1 MAENIE
7 NKGCAVYNAE
17 TNRTGDEAMDIK
29 SRKNIEYLIILLIS
43 AAMLA
48 AGWSNRKTIAGWGN
62 QNTEDTVPVTDDAA
76 EKEDLIL
83 EINSVEDYLT
93 FVRSVNKGNT
103 YKGQYVNLNADLD
116 LAEVEEDLI
125 IGNAKN
131 TQYCF
136 QGIFDGNGH
145 HLSNVMITSDTDAGL
160 FRNLEGTVA
169 NLQVESGDFSAPLAG
184 AIASNTRLGSCILNC
199 GSLATVNGQLAPE
212 QEGKTLLAGESRGEI
227 RNSFA
232 PGQEET
238 AKSLNQE
245 VLGLDLTWGVDGW
258 NLWEQKDDVPA
269 LTTEY
274 ADVVETATAE
284 VPVSLSAVSIQG
296 YYSAEDKSW
305 CFAIPAGYEQTELA
319 VTFSFTDGDV
329 RQFTRKPGQKTYELE
344 HEGYTYPITY
354 LTAEHAATM
363 MLDLDREDAVSYL
376 GADKQNEV
384 QGTCMILETNGKVN
398 QTARLEKIKGHGNDS
413 FRAPKKSYN
422 LSFTE
427 KQDLLGMGAA
437 KDYVLL
443 AAYRDN
449 SLLSY
454 KLTYDLVNEIGMA
467 YAPSSE
473 FVHLY
478 INGEYEGVYLLTGK
492 IQIGKTRFDL
502 KDLKTETK
510 ELNSKSELRE
520 YAHTTW
526 KNEGFYAQ
534 RTWYELD
541 QTPEDVTG
549 GYIIELDNEDYDR
562 TKANFVSDR
571 NLSFMIPSM
580 NWASQSQVYYIADFW
595 QDFENALY
603 AKDGYNDKG
612 KYYTD
617 YIDLESFA
625 DQWLFY
631 ELNEEN
637 SVNSSVYY
645 YKNSDTCGDGK
656 LHASWP
662 WDMEHSLARE
672 GGAASSW
679 FAAASDLKPEGYWM
693 QFYHHRDFAEAVY
706 KEWMTKF
713 VPALEKA
720 LNPETGYDPDGIS
733 SLDWYL
739 DYYGPDAQINET
751 RWNGSDFAEK
761 LEKIRRIYTVRLD
774 FLTEALGL
782 YDTDYIYFY
791 KENGILYGVN
801 AQEESIPVENP

>member
-7 NKGCAVYNAE
+7 NKGFSVYNAE
-17 TNRTGDEAMDIK
+17 TDRTGDETMDANK
-29 SRKNIEYLIILLIS
+29 RKKIEYFVIILIS
-43 AAMLA
+43 VVVLA
-48 AGWSNRKTIAGWGN
+48 AGWINRETIAEWAHQKEGDTAQTSGDA
-62 QNTEDTVPVTDDAA
+62 TETENLV
-76 EKEDLIL
+76 L
-83 EINSVEDYLT
+83 EINSVDDYLA
-93 FVRSVNKGNT
+93 FVQSVNTGNT
-103 YKGQYVNLNADLD
+103 YKGQYVNLNVDLD
-116 LAEVEEDLI
+116 FAEVTEDLV
-125 IGNAKN
+125 IGNAEN

-145 HLSNVMITSDTDAGL
+145 HLSNVVITSDTDAGL

-169 NLQVESGDFSAPLAG
+169 NLQVESGDFTAPLAG

-199 GSLATVNGQLAPE
+199 GSLATVNGQTAPE
-212 QEGKTLLAGESRGEI
+212 QEGQTLLTGESRGEI

-232 PGQEET
+232 LGQEEM
-238 AKSLNQE
+238 AEDLNQE

-258 NLWEQKDDVPA
+258 NLWEQGESGPS

-274 ADVVETATAE
+274 ADVVQKATLELPVNLSTATIE
-284 VPVSLSAVSIQG
+284 G

-305 CFAIPAGYEQTELA
+305 CFAIPAGYEEMELP

-329 RQFTRKPGQKTYELE
+329 RYFTRESGQKSYALE

-363 MLDLDREDAVSYL
+363 MLDLNREDAVSYL
-376 GADKQNEV
+376 GTDKKNEV
-384 QGTCMILETNGKVN
+384 QGTYTLLDTNGKAS
-398 QTARLEKIKGHGNDS
+398 QAGQLEKIKGHGNDS

-454 KLTYDLVNEIGMA
+454 KLTYDLVNEVGMA

-478 INGEYEGVYLLTGK
+478 INGEYRGMYLLTSK
-492 IQIGKTRFDL
+492 IQIGKNRFDL

-510 ELNSKSELRE
+510 KVNSKSELRDYE
-520 YAHTTW
+520 HTTW
-526 KNEGFYAQ
+526 KNEGYYAQ
-534 RTWYELD
+534 RTWYELE

-603 AKDGYNDKG
+603 SEDGYNDKG
-612 KYYTD
+612 NYYTD

-645 YKNSDTCGDGK
+645 YKDSDTCGDGK

-679 FAAASDLKPEGYWM
+679 FAATSDLKPEGYWM
-693 QFYHHRDFAEAVY
+693 QFYKHKDFAEAVY

-720 LNPETGYDPDGIS
+720 LDPETGENPDGIS

-739 DYYGPDAQINET
+739 EFYGTDAQVNESC
-751 RWNGSDFAEK
+751 WNGSGFAEK

-774 FLTEALGL
+774 FLTEALAL
-782 YDTDYIYFY
+782 YDTDYTYFY
-791 KENGILYGVN
+791 KEDGILYGVD
-801 AQEESIPVENP
+801 AQGVSVPVENP

>member
-7 NKGCAVYNAE
+7 NKGFAVYNAE
-17 TNRTGDEAMDIK
+17 TNRTGDEAMDAK
-29 SRKNIEYLIILLIS
+29 TRKNIEYLIILLIS
-43 AAMLA
+43 AAVLA
-48 AGWSNRKTIAGWGN
+48 VGWSNRKTITGWGN
-62 QNTEDTVPVTDDAA
+62 QNTEDAA

-116 LAEVEEDLI
+116 LAEVEEDLV
-125 IGNAKN
+125 IGNAEN

-212 QEGKTLLAGESRGEI
+212 QEGKILLTGESRGEI

-238 AKSLNQE
+238 AESLNQE
-245 VLGLDLTWGVDGW
+245 VRGLDLTWGVDGW
-258 NLWEQKDDVPA
+258 NLWEQEDDVPA

-329 RQFTRKPGQKTYELE
+329 NQFTREPGQKTYELE

-376 GADKQNEV
+376 GSDKQNEV
-384 QGTCMILETNGKVN
+384 QGTCMILETNGKVT

-454 KLTYDLVNEIGMA
+454 KLTYDLVNEIDMA

-478 INGEYEGVYLLTGK
+478 INGEYEGMYLLTGK

-526 KNEGFYAQ
+526 KNEAF
-534 RTWYELD
+534 
-541 QTPEDVTG
+541 TP
-549 GYIIELDNEDYDR
+549 NE
-562 TKANFVSDR
+562 
-571 NLSFMIPSM
+571 PGM
-580 NWASQSQVYYIADFW
+580 NWI
-595 QDFENALY
+595 
-603 AKDGYNDKG
+603 
-612 KYYTD
+612 
-617 YIDLESFA
+617 
-625 DQWLFY
+625 
-631 ELNEEN
+631 
-637 SVNSSVYY
+637 
-645 YKNSDTCGDGK
+645 
-656 LHASWP
+656 
-662 WDMEHSLARE
+662 R
-672 GGAASSW
+672 
-679 FAAASDLKPEGYWM
+679 
-693 QFYHHRDFAEAVY
+693 HR
-706 KEWMTKF
+706 KM
-713 VPALEKA
+713 
-720 LNPETGYDPDGIS
+720 
-733 SLDWYL
+733 
-739 DYYGPDAQINET
+739 
-751 RWNGSDFAEK
+751 
-761 LEKIRRIYTVRLD
+761 
-774 FLTEALGL
+774 
-782 YDTDYIYFY
+782 
-791 KENGILYGVN
+791 
-801 AQEESIPVENP
+801 

>member
-7 NKGCAVYNAE
+7 NKGFAVYNAE
-17 TNRTGDEAMDIK
+17 TNRTGDEAMDAK
-29 SRKNIEYLIILLIS
+29 TRKNIEYLIILLIS
-43 AAMLA
+43 AAVLA
-48 AGWSNRKTIAGWGN
+48 VGWRNRKTIAGWGN
-62 QNTEDTVPVTDDAA
+62 QNTEDTMPVTDDAA

-116 LAEVEEDLI
+116 LAEVEEDLV
-125 IGNAKN
+125 IGNAEN

-238 AKSLNQE
+238 AESLNQE
-245 VLGLDLTWGVDGW
+245 VRGLDLTWGVDGW
-258 NLWEQKDDVPA
+258 NLWEQEDDVPA

-296 YYSAEDKSW
+296 YYSAEYKSW

-329 RQFTRKPGQKTYELE
+329 NQFTREPGQKTYELE

-376 GADKQNEV
+376 GADKKNEV
-384 QGTCMILETNGKVN
+384 QGTCMILETNGKGN
-398 QTARLEKIKGHGNDS
+398 QAARLKKIKGHGNDS

-422 LSFTE
+422 LSFAE

-645 YKNSDTCGDGK
+645 YKDSDICGDGK

-739 DYYGPDAQINET
+739 GYYGTDAQINES
-751 RWNGSDFAEK
+751 RWNGSGFAEK

>member
-1 MAENIE
+1 
-7 NKGCAVYNAE
+7 
-17 TNRTGDEAMDIK
+17 
-29 SRKNIEYLIILLIS
+29 
-43 AAMLA
+43 
-48 AGWSNRKTIAGWGN
+48 
-62 QNTEDTVPVTDDAA
+62 
-76 EKEDLIL
+76 
-83 EINSVEDYLT
+83 
-93 FVRSVNKGNT
+93 
-103 YKGQYVNLNADLD
+103 
-116 LAEVEEDLI
+116 
-125 IGNAKN
+125 
-131 TQYCF
+131 
-136 QGIFDGNGH
+136 
-145 HLSNVMITSDTDAGL
+145 
-160 FRNLEGTVA
+160 
-169 NLQVESGDFSAPLAG
+169 
-184 AIASNTRLGSCILNC
+184 
-199 GSLATVNGQLAPE
+199 
-212 QEGKTLLAGESRGEI
+212 
-227 RNSFA
+227 
-232 PGQEET
+232 
-238 AKSLNQE
+238 
-245 VLGLDLTWGVDGW
+245 
-258 NLWEQKDDVPA
+258 
-269 LTTEY
+269 
-274 ADVVETATAE
+274 
-284 VPVSLSAVSIQG
+284 
-296 YYSAEDKSW
+296 
-305 CFAIPAGYEQTELA
+305 
-319 VTFSFTDGDV
+319 
-329 RQFTRKPGQKTYELE
+329 
-344 HEGYTYPITY
+344 
-354 LTAEHAATM
+354 M

-384 QGTCMILETNGKVN
+384 QGTCMILETNGKVT

-427 KQDLLGMGAA
+427 KQNLLGMGAA

-645 YKNSDTCGDGK
+645 YKDSDICGDGK

-739 DYYGPDAQINET
+739 GYYGTDAQINES
-751 RWNGSDFAEK
+751 RWNGSGFAEK

>member
-7 NKGCAVYNAE
+7 NKGFAVYNAE
-17 TNRTGDEAMDIK
+17 TNRTGDEAMDAKI
-29 SRKNIEYLIILLIS
+29 RKNIEYLIILLIS
-43 AAMLA
+43 AAVLA

-62 QNTEDTVPVTDDAA
+62 QNTEDTMPVADDAV

-116 LAEVEEDLI
+116 LAEVEEDLV
-125 IGNAKN
+125 IGNAEN

-212 QEGKTLLAGESRGEI
+212 QEGKTLLTGESRGEI

-238 AKSLNQE
+238 AESLNQE
-245 VLGLDLTWGVDGW
+245 VRGLDLTWGVDGW
-258 NLWEQKDDVPA
+258 NLWEQEDDVPA

-319 VTFSFTDGDV
+319 VTFSFIDGDV
-329 RQFTRKPGQKTYELE
+329 NQFTREPGQKTYELE

-384 QGTCMILETNGKVN
+384 QGTCMILETNGKVT

-478 INGEYEGVYLLTGK
+478 INGEYEGVYLLMGK

-526 KNEGFYAQ
+526 KNEGFYVQ

-549 GYIIELDNEDYDR
+549 GYIIELNNEDYDR

-645 YKNSDTCGDGK
+645 YKDSDICGDGK

-739 DYYGPDAQINET
+739 GYYGTDAQINES
-751 RWNGSDFAEK
+751 RWNGSGFAEK

-801 AQEESIPVENP
+801 AQEESITVENP

>member
-7 NKGCAVYNAE
+7 NKGFAVYNAE
-17 TNRTGDEAMDIK
+17 TNRTGDEAMDAK
-29 SRKNIEYLIILLIS
+29 TRKNIEYLIILLIS
-43 AAMLA
+43 AAVLA
-48 AGWSNRKTIAGWGN
+48 VGWSNRKTIAGWGN
-62 QNTEDTVPVTDDAA
+62 QNTEDTMPVTDDAA

-116 LAEVEEDLI
+116 LAEVEEDLV
-125 IGNAKN
+125 IGNAEN

-212 QEGKTLLAGESRGEI
+212 QEGKTLLTGESRGEI

-238 AKSLNQE
+238 AESLNQE
-245 VLGLDLTWGVDGW
+245 VRGLDLTWGVDGW
-258 NLWEQKDDVPA
+258 NLWEQEDDVPA

-329 RQFTRKPGQKTYELE
+329 NQFTREPGQKTYELE

-384 QGTCMILETNGKVN
+384 QGTCMILETNGKVT

-478 INGEYEGVYLLTGK
+478 INGEYEGVYLLMGK

-526 KNEGFYAQ
+526 ENEGFYAQ

-645 YKNSDTCGDGK
+645 YKDSDICGDGK

-739 DYYGPDAQINET
+739 GYYGTDAQINES
-751 RWNGSDFAEK
+751 RWNGSGFAEK